1 MYIYV
6 QSQEGY
12 RPQKVICWR
21 KLMKCLLQK
30 MRQVI
35 QEQLSVHQ
43 IVREEEPGWV
53 TGLYQTNAGVSVF
66 KFSSDNRVSVFKFSS
81 DNMLQNS
88 YWENFYAQIDLYGK
102 KCFNRM
108 SMEV

>member
-66 KFSSDNRVSVFKFSS
+66 KFSSDN
-81 DNMLQNS
+81 MLQNS

>member
-1 MYIYV
+1 
-6 QSQEGY
+6 
-12 RPQKVICWR
+12 
-21 KLMKCLLQK
+21 

-66 KFSSDNRVSVFKFSS
+66 KFSSDN
-81 DNMLQNS
+81 MLQNS
-88 YWENFYAQIDLYGK
+88 YRENFYAQTDLYGK
-102 KCFNRM
+102 K
-108 SMEV
+108 

>member
-12 RPQKVICWR
+12 RPQKVICRR

-66 KFSSDNRVSVFKFSS
+66 KFSSDN
-81 DNMLQNS
+81 MLQNS

>member
-12 RPQKVICWR
+12 RPQKVICRR

-30 MRQVI
+30 VRQVI

-66 KFSSDNRVSVFKFSS
+66 KFSSDN
-81 DNMLQNS
+81 MLQNS
-88 YWENFYAQIDLYGK
+88 YRENFYAQTDLYGK
-102 KCFNRM
+102 K
-108 SMEV
+108 

>member
-12 RPQKVICWR
+12 RPQKVICRR

-66 KFSSDNRVSVFKFSS
+66 KFSSDN
-81 DNMLQNS
+81 MLPNS
-88 YWENFYAQIDLYGK
+88 YRENFYAQTDLYGK
-102 KCFNRM
+102 KCFYRM

>member
-66 KFSSDNRVSVFKFSS
+66 KFSV